1 MAHLFLFV
9 KAYMKTTICSDPHPT
24 TELIAQ
30 AQTHLLPA
38 ETAHQLAELFKV
50 ISDPTRLKI
59 IGLLAHHELCVG
71 DLHLLLGMTQP
82 AVSHQLRLL
91 RHLHIVTT
99 RKEGRHVFYTLSDD
113 HIHTLF
119 SQGLAHIQHQP

>member
-1 MAHLFLFV
+1 METQQL
-9 KAYMKTTICSDPHPT
+9 TTFCSNPQLHQLSED
-24 TELIAQ
+24 Q
-30 AQTHLLPA
+30 LLTD
-38 ETAHQLAELFKV
+38 ETAQRLAELFKV

-59 IGLLAHHELCVG
+59 IGLLAHQEMCVG

-91 RHLHIVTT
+91 RHLQVVSS
-99 RKEGRHVFYTLSDD
+99 RKEGRHVFYTLSDN

-119 SQGLAHIQHQP
+119 DQGLAHIQHQ

>member
-1 MAHLFLFV
+1 
-9 KAYMKTTICSDPHPT
+9 MKPTICTDTHLPT
-24 TELIAQ
+24 AQLTQ
-30 AQTHLLPA
+30 AQNHLLSSD
-38 ETAHQLAELFKV
+38 TAQQLAELFKV

-59 IGLLAHHELCVG
+59 IGLLAHQEMCVG

-91 RHLHIVTT
+91 RHLQVVTA

-119 SQGLAHIQHQP
+119 DQGLAHIQHQ

>member
-1 MAHLFLFV
+1 
-9 KAYMKTTICSDPHPT
+9 MKTTLCADPHLHPVD
-24 TELIAQ
+24 ED
-30 AQTHLLPA
+30 QTHLQPL
-38 ETAHQLAELFKV
+38 TDDRAHQLAELFKV

-59 IGLLAHHELCVG
+59 IGLLSHREMCVG

-91 RHLHIVTT
+91 RHLQVVTA
-99 RKEGRHVFYTLSDD
+99 RKEGRHVFYTLSDN

-119 SQGLAHIQHQP
+119 DQGLAHIQHQ